1 MLQTKTYNEHDV
13 VTIKLVSG
21 EEVIGY
27 FVSEDAAEIIL
38 RKPVVPVP
46 TDDGAGIAL
55 APFLM
60 SVDYLQNGDGQI
72 PYNRTTV
79 ITDMLTGDGFK
90 NVYVQTVS
98 GVDLSAST
106 KPGLIM

>member
-1 MLQTKTYNEHDV
+1 MLQTTSYKQGDV
-13 VTIKLVSG
+13 LTVKLVSG

-27 FVSEDAAEIIL
+27 FVSKDADEIIL

-60 SVDYLQNGDGQI
+60 SSDYLQTGNGQM
-72 PYNRTTV
+72 PFNRATV

-98 GVDLSAST
+98 GVALSVSD
-106 KPGLIM
+106 KPGLII